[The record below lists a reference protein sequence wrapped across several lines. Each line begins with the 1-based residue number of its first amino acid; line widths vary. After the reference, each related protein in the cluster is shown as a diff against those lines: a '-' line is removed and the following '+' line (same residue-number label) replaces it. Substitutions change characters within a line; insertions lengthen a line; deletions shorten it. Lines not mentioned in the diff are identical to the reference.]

1 MMRQKPQT
9 ALFVRADIR
18 SSFSEVNTRC
28 SDYNDQVHYIWGF
41 MILAS
46 GKRLKSAGM
55 RSAVVKNIFYVLR
68 REQTRK
74 NEKAPHLRGFCLG

>member
-9 ALFVRADIR
+9 AFFVRADVR

-28 SDYNDQVHYIWGF
+28 SAYNDQAYYIWGF
-41 MILAS
+41 AILAS

-55 RSAVVKNIFYVLR
+55 RSAVVKKNFYVLR
-68 REQTRK
+68 QEQARK
-74 NEKAPHLRGFCLG
+74 KEKAPHLRGFCLG